1 MKPIQILVVR
11 DPKGS
16 NLDLLA
22 ELLRAQGYEVEE
34 AICASE
40 DRMLA
45 DAINAL
51 IKSYGDGDPS

>member
-1 MKPIQILVVR
+1 MKEIRILVLR
-11 DPKGS
+11 DPNGS
-16 NLDLLA
+16 NLSGLA
-22 ELLRAQGYEVEE
+22 ALLRAQGYEVEE

-51 IKSYGDGDPS
+51 IKSYGDPS